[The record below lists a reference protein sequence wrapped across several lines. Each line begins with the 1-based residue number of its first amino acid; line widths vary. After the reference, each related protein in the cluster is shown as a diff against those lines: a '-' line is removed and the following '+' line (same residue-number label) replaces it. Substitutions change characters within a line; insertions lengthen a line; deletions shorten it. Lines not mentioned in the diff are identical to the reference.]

1 MLTIISPAKTLDFE
15 NDFGNIPASNPIF
28 FNEKKQLIEAMK
40 SLNINDLQDL
50 MAISENL
57 AKLNFARFQDF
68 ENQPN
73 RQAILAFDGDVYDG
87 FDKKNFN
94 KSDLDFLQN
103 HLVILSGLYGLLRP
117 LDSIQP
123 YRLEMGT
130 DFKKIKFICK
140 NLYQFWGDK
149 ITLEINKYDDEYLIN
164 LASNEYF
171 SAINK
176 KICNKKI
183 IDIIFKEQK
192 NNQYKIVGISS
203 KIARGL
209 MANFIIKNKINKI
222 KDLSEFNLENYQFSK
237 NLSSENQMIFIR

>member
-1 MLTIISPAKTLDFE
+1 MLTIISPAKSLDFQT
-15 NDFGNIPASNPIF
+15 NFGKIISTKPF
-28 FNEKKQLIEAMK
+28 FYQEINQLIKAIK
-40 SLNINDLQDL
+40 LLNTEDLQEL

-57 AKLNFARFQDF
+57 AKLNFDRFQNF
-68 ENQPN
+68 ENQPT
-73 RQAILAFDGDVYDG
+73 RQAILAFDGDVYNG
-87 FDKKNFN
+87 FDKKNFAKN
-94 KSDLDFLQN
+94 DFEFAQN

-117 LDSIQP
+117 LDLIQP
-123 YRLEMGT
+123 YRLEMGI
-130 DFKKIKFICK
+130 DFKKNQFICK

-149 ITLEINKYDDEYLIN
+149 ITLQINKYDDEYLIN

-183 IDIIFKEQK
+183 IDIVFKEQK
-192 NNQYKIVGISS
+192 NNQYKIIGINA

-222 KDLSEFNLENYQFSK
+222 KDLPDFNLENYQFSK
-237 NLSSENQMIFIR
+237 KLSSDNQLIFIR

>member
-15 NDFGNIPASNPIF
+15 NDFGKIFSSNPIF
-28 FNEKKQLIEAMK
+28 FEEKNQLVEAMK
-40 SLNINDLQDL
+40 SLKINDLQDL

-68 ENQPN
+68 AKQPSS
-73 RQAILAFDGDVYDG
+73 QAILAFDGDVYNG

-94 KSDLDFLQN
+94 KNDYEFAQN

-149 ITLEINKYDDEYLIN
+149 ITLQINKYDDELLIN

-171 SAINK
+171 LAINK

-183 IDIIFKEQK
+183 IDIIFKENK

-222 KDLSEFNLENYQFSK
+222 NDLSEFNLENYQFSK

>member
-1 MLTIISPAKTLDFE
+1 MLTIISPAKTLDFQTIFGE
-15 NDFGNIPASNPIF
+15 NSSSSPIF
-28 FNEKKQLIEAMK
+28 LAEQKKLLSAMK
-40 SLNINDLQDL
+40 SLKIIDLQDL

-57 AKLNFARFQDF
+57 AKLNFDRFQNF
-68 ENQPN
+68 ENQPT

-87 FDKKNFN
+87 FDKKNFAKN
-94 KSDLDFLQN
+94 DFEFAQN

-117 LDSIQP
+117 LDLIQP

-140 NLYQFWGDK
+140 NLYEFWGDK
-149 ITLEINKYDDEYLIN
+149 ITLQINKYEDEYLIN

-171 SAINK
+171 SVINK

-183 IDIIFKEQK
+183 IDIVFKEQK
-192 NNQYKIVGISS
+192 NNQYKIIGINA

-209 MANFIIKNKINKI
+209 MANFMIKNKITKT
-222 KDLSEFNLENYQFSK
+222 KDLLEFNLENYQFSK
-237 NLSSENQMIFIR
+237 KFSSDNQLIFIR